1 MKKLKLSKRKP
12 EDMLY
17 HNMDKMYIKQDKVLI
32 HLHTGNY
39 FEAQVKGYVLGLKVR
54 NTNSTLS
61 TPPLTLEDLQDL
73 RKLIRKAIKDIKAET
88 KRELWDV

>member
-17 HNMDKMYIKQDKVLI
+17 HNMDKMYIKQENLLI

-39 FEAQVKGYVLGLKVR
+39 FEAQVKGYNLGLRVR
-54 NTNSTLS
+54 NTNSTLV

-88 KRELWDV
+88 KKELWDA